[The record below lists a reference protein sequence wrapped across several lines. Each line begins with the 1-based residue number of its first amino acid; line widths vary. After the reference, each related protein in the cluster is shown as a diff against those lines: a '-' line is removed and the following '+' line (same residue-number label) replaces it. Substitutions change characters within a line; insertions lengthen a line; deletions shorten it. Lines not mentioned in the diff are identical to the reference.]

1 MINENRALGLARSF
15 ALSRYNHRA
24 VIIILKLVVFKMA
37 ARFVDISESE
47 IDQFKENAVPQ
58 KTKEATNHQCN
69 FTKTISRRR
78 RREYR
83 RIVTSAEATNC

>member
-1 MINENRALGLARSF
+1 
-15 ALSRYNHRA
+15 
-24 VIIILKLVVFKMA
+24 MA
-37 ARFVDISESE
+37 ARFVDVSESE

-69 FTKTISRRR
+69 STKRISHLR

-83 RIVTSAEATNC
+83 RRRLIVKYLLFIGIALGCLPLSCEVLDDH